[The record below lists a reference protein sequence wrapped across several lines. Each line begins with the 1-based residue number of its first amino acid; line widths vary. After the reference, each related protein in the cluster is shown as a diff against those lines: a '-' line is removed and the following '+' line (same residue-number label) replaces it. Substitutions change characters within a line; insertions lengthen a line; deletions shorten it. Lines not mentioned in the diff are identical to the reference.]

1 MPFYRLKIVA
11 FYFLFAVFS
20 SAQIS
25 AQNITGIW
33 RGYFITDDKDHYKLE
48 VQTEQSRAQAL
59 SGVTYS
65 YLTTVFYG
73 KATMVGNY
81 NRESNTALMQEIKTV
96 ELRMSGGSVACIMK
110 YNLKYTRSGKEEFL
124 EGTYTSTYEKTD
136 LAKGIRRGG
145 NCGGGTVFLR
155 KVNTSDFYVEPFLR
169 TKPPGTTNRDVA
181 RSQAPPPQNRQQ
193 TPPVKKTTP
202 GITVPEKNTTV
213 KKSTPADTTQK
224 NTNAGIAKEAPNVSV
239 PLPDLPSETRERPN
253 ELLQTVNVQNE
264 EVTVRIY
271 DNGEIDDDTVSIYW
285 DNKLVLSKKRLT
297 ASPLV
302 LNLKMNEENGEH
314 VLVMVAE
321 NLGRIPPNTSLMI
334 VNDGDKRYVVRVT
347 STEQKNAMIR
357 FRYQKK
363 S

>member
-1 MPFYRLKIVA
+1 MALNRLKPV
-11 FYFLFAVFS
+11 YCLLFFS
-20 SAQIS
+20 LSLTAPVL

-33 RGYFITDDKDHYKLE
+33 QGYFITEGRDHYKLE
-48 VQTEQSRAQAL
+48 VQADQSKQLAL
-59 SGVTYS
+59 TGVTYS

-81 NRESNTALMQEIKTV
+81 NRATKTALMQEVKTV

-110 YNLKYTRSGKEEFL
+110 YKLKYTKSGNEEFL

-136 LAKGIRRGG
+136 LAKGIKAGG
-145 NCGGGTVFLR
+145 DCGGGKVYLR
-155 KVNTSDFYVEPFLR
+155 KVQTSDFYVEPFLR
-169 TKPPGTTNRDVA
+169 TKPPTGNRDIARTQPPADKPATTAPARKPTTTKPQTNRETA
-181 RSQAPPPQNRQQ
+181 KAPPR
-193 TPPVKKTTP
+193 TD
-202 GITVPEKNTTV
+202 TV
-213 KKSTPADTTQK
+213 KK
-224 NTNAGIAKEAPNVSV
+224 NTGIVVEV
-239 PLPDLPSETRERPN
+239 PKKTIPEIKLPTETRSRPN
-253 ELLQTVNVQNE
+253 ELLQTVTVQHE

-271 DNGEIDDDTVSIYW
+271 DNGEIDDDTVSVYW
-285 DNKLVLSKKRLT
+285 DNELVLSKKRLT

-302 LNLKMNEENGEH
+302 LNLKVNEDNPEH

-363 S
+363 N